1 MQQIYCELHED
12 SAKILKMPRYV
23 TYITEDFGNFGGNLS
38 VVYSS
43 ERVWVQDG
51 SSVVFAKNRHG
62 DPITTKVDM
71 KEFMWVKLKSVE
83 IRVGI

>member
-1 MQQIYCELHED
+1 MEQVYCELHEGL
-12 SAKILKMPRYV
+12 AITLKLPRYV
-23 TYITEDFGNFGGNLS
+23 TYITEDFGNFRGNLS

-62 DPITTKVDM
+62 DPITMKVDM
-71 KEFMWVKLKSVE
+71 EEFMWIKLKSVN
-83 IRVGI
+83 I